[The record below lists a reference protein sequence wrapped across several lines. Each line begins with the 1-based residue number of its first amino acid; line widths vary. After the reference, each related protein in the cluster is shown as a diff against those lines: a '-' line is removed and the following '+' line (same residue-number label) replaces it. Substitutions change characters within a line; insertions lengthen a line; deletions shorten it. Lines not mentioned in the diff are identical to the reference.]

1 METEE
6 RQSTQDSWVLKGR
19 VVSGAREAAFFTQL
33 DWVQEQCESKL
44 GFKPYP
50 GTLNLEIGEEG
61 SSVLGALKGEEG
73 FTLIP
78 PDPKFCIAQ
87 ALPLSVGT
95 VHGAIIIPSDDV
107 NIHGKNIV
115 EVMAPVRLKDALGVK
130 DGDSVALVIQRPQRQ
145 NGEGHREPD
154 DDLQD
159 PETEN

>member
-1 METEE
+1 MKTEE
-6 RQSTQDSWVLKGR
+6 DQSMQDCWVLNGR

-61 SSVLGALKGEEG
+61 SSVIGALKGEEG
-73 FTLIP
+73 ITLIP

-95 VHGAIIIPSDDV
+95 VRGAIIIPSEDV

-115 EVMAPVRLKDALGVK
+115 EVMAPVRLKDTLGIK
-130 DGDSVALVIQRPQRQ
+130 DGDSVALVIQRPPRQ
-145 NGEGHREPD
+145 NGEDSRGTNGG
-154 DDLQD
+154 LQG
-159 PETEN
+159 PEIGR